1 MAMGRPRKTRTDL
14 PDGLHFRPDRGTYF
28 YRATRGEERG
38 YVELGRV
45 TREQAIRAWVRITA
59 KPDRPAGD
67 GTVRESIDR
76 NIAEEV
82 PRRLR
87 LGKIA
92 QITAD
97 EYRRQAP
104 ALRKEFGERKF
115 ARTPAQSDR
124 HDVLRTADV
133 DAYLR
138 GLEGTKGASM
148 ANHLV
153 ATLSAAFTFARR
165 VGICTNNPCIG
176 AERNVE
182 EARKVIITDDVRNKL
197 LEAAPP
203 ALRLI
208 ASMSDVTTLRKT
220 DIRLLMLTQIG
231 DEWIRVTPSKTRRRT
246 GKTLEFAIT
255 PAVRAILNEAAS
267 LPGRKISMYV
277 FPTRRGTPYSESAL
291 QTAWARAKLK
301 AGLEDVDLTFRDFRT
316 TELNAIHREGGDAT
330 ETAGHASRSTTER
343 HYITEPTRIK
353 PRR

>member
-14 PDGLHFRPDRGTYF
+14 PDGLHFRADRGTYF

-38 YVELGRV
+38 YVEFGRV

-59 KPDRPAGD
+59 KPDRPAED
-67 GTVRESIDR
+67 GTVGEIIDR
-76 NIAEEV
+76 YIAEEV

-153 ATLSAAFTFARR
+153 ATLSAAFDLPSVFLAPTSS
-165 VGICTNNPCIG
+165 PH
-176 AERNVE
+176 
-182 EARKVIITDDVRNKL
+182 
-197 LEAAPP
+197 AAC
-203 ALRLI
+203 L
-208 ASMSDVTTLRKT
+208 VTHCR
-220 DIRLLMLTQIG
+220 
-231 DEWIRVTPSKTRRRT
+231 
-246 GKTLEFAIT
+246 F
-255 PAVRAILNEAAS
+255 N
-267 LPGRKISMYV
+267 
-277 FPTRRGTPYSESAL
+277 
-291 QTAWARAKLK
+291 
-301 AGLEDVDLTFRDFRT
+301 
-316 TELNAIHREGGDAT
+316 
-330 ETAGHASRSTTER
+330 HAS
-343 HYITEPTRIK
+343 
-353 PRR
+353 